1 MPLLSIE
8 FAVFFI
14 VFLPLYW
21 AFARLPQV
29 QNVLLLVAGLGW
41 LYRIDPIF
49 AALILVYSSVVYLIS
64 VLMFSENEN
73 IRKFWLGCG
82 ISAALTVLCFFKYF
96 DFFRPIIQQYTGQ
109 SAVIDI
115 ILPLG
120 LSYYTFQSLA
130 YLVYCYREPEGERFE
145 WHELLLH
152 LSFFPTI
159 TSGPIIRA
167 AAFKSIDGE
176 QAGAL
181 AQIRTKQARQL
192 IYPALAVGLIVLGI
206 AKKWWLAGVLAD
218 GWVSPVFE
226 NPAQFDGWGVL
237 SAIYGYTF
245 QLFFDFS
252 GYSDLVIGLAM
263 LLGFQLPK
271 NFATPLR
278 AINIRDFWD
287 RWHISLSTWIRDYIY
302 IPLGG
307 SKKGFGRTQLNLMIA
322 MLLSGIWHGYGWSF
336 LIWGALH
343 GAALVFLNCGD
354 KIVGRNALGRLKIGK
369 PLAWLF
375 TFHFVCFAFV
385 VFNSATLADTE
396 MLFSALF
403 ANDKGWN
410 APLPTDLM
418 LLGAFAM
425 MLLLYPYLLR
435 LFEASVKGLDK
446 LPAWLWFI
454 PITLILAL
462 IIVFAPS
469 GIPGFIYA
477 NF

>member
-1 MPLLSIE
+1 M
-8 FAVFFI
+8 
-14 VFLPLYW
+14 
-21 AFARLPQV
+21 
-29 QNVLLLVAGLGW
+29 
-41 LYRIDPIF
+41 
-49 AALILVYSSVVYLIS
+49 
-64 VLMFSENEN
+64 
-73 IRKFWLGCG
+73 
-82 ISAALTVLCFFKYF
+82 TVLCFFKYF

-115 ILPLG
+115 LLPLG

-130 YLVYCYREPEGERFE
+130 YLVYCYREPKGDRFE

-167 AAFKSIDGE
+167 TAFKSIDGE

-181 AQIRTKQARQL
+181 VQIRTKQARQL

-206 AKKWWLAGVLAD
+206 AKKWWLAGVLAE

-271 NFATPLR
+271 NFAAPLR

-418 LLGAFAM
+418 LLGAFAL

-446 LPAWLWFI
+446 LPAWLWVI

>member
-1 MPLLSIE
+1 MM
-8 FAVFFI
+8 
-14 VFLPLYW
+14 
-21 AFARLPQV
+21 
-29 QNVLLLVAGLGW
+29 
-41 LYRIDPIF
+41 ID
-49 AALILVYSSVVYLIS
+49 
-64 VLMFSENEN
+64 
-73 IRKFWLGCG
+73 
-82 ISAALTVLCFFKYF
+82 
-96 DFFRPIIQQYTGQ
+96 
-109 SAVIDI
+109 
-115 ILPLG
+115 
-120 LSYYTFQSLA
+120 
-130 YLVYCYREPEGERFE
+130 
-145 WHELLLH
+145 
-152 LSFFPTI
+152 
-159 TSGPIIRA
+159 
-167 AAFKSIDGE
+167 
-176 QAGAL
+176 
-181 AQIRTKQARQL
+181 
-192 IYPALAVGLIVLGI
+192 
-206 AKKWWLAGVLAD
+206 
-218 GWVSPVFE
+218 
-226 NPAQFDGWGVL
+226 
-237 SAIYGYTF
+237 
-245 QLFFDFS
+245 
-252 GYSDLVIGLAM
+252 
-263 LLGFQLPK
+263 
-271 NFATPLR
+271 
-278 AINIRDFWD
+278 
-287 RWHISLSTWIRDYIY
+287 
-302 IPLGG
+302 
-307 SKKGFGRTQLNLMIA
+307 

-354 KIVGRNALGRLKIGK
+354 KIVGRNALGRQKIGK

-418 LLGAFAM
+418 LLGAFSL

>member
-1 MPLLSIE
+1 
-8 FAVFFI
+8 
-14 VFLPLYW
+14 
-21 AFARLPQV
+21 
-29 QNVLLLVAGLGW
+29 
-41 LYRIDPIF
+41 
-49 AALILVYSSVVYLIS
+49 
-64 VLMFSENEN
+64 
-73 IRKFWLGCG
+73 
-82 ISAALTVLCFFKYF
+82 
-96 DFFRPIIQQYTGQ
+96 
-109 SAVIDI
+109 
-115 ILPLG
+115 
-120 LSYYTFQSLA
+120 
-130 YLVYCYREPEGERFE
+130 
-145 WHELLLH
+145 
-152 LSFFPTI
+152 
-159 TSGPIIRA
+159 
-167 AAFKSIDGE
+167 
-176 QAGAL
+176 
-181 AQIRTKQARQL
+181 
-192 IYPALAVGLIVLGI
+192 
-206 AKKWWLAGVLAD
+206 
-218 GWVSPVFE
+218 
-226 NPAQFDGWGVL
+226 
-237 SAIYGYTF
+237 
-245 QLFFDFS
+245 
-252 GYSDLVIGLAM
+252 
-263 LLGFQLPK
+263 
-271 NFATPLR
+271 
-278 AINIRDFWD
+278 
-287 RWHISLSTWIRDYIY
+287 
-302 IPLGG
+302 
-307 SKKGFGRTQLNLMIA
+307 MIA

-343 GAALVFLNCGD
+343 GAALVLLNCGD

>member
-1 MPLLSIE
+1 M
-8 FAVFFI
+8 
-14 VFLPLYW
+14 
-21 AFARLPQV
+21 
-29 QNVLLLVAGLGW
+29 
-41 LYRIDPIF
+41 
-49 AALILVYSSVVYLIS
+49 
-64 VLMFSENEN
+64 
-73 IRKFWLGCG
+73 
-82 ISAALTVLCFFKYF
+82 TVLCFFKYF

-115 ILPLG
+115 LLPLG

-130 YLVYCYREPEGERFE
+130 YLVYCYREPKGERFE

-206 AKKWWLAGVLAD
+206 AKKWWLAGVLAE

-271 NFATPLR
+271 
-278 AINIRDFWD
+278 
-287 RWHISLSTWIRDYIY
+287 
-302 IPLGG
+302 
-307 SKKGFGRTQLNLMIA
+307 
-322 MLLSGIWHGYGWSF
+322 
-336 LIWGALH
+336 
-343 GAALVFLNCGD
+343 
-354 KIVGRNALGRLKIGK
+354 
-369 PLAWLF
+369 
-375 TFHFVCFAFV
+375 
-385 VFNSATLADTE
+385 TL
-396 MLFSALF
+396 
-403 ANDKGWN
+403 
-410 APLPTDLM
+410 PC
-418 LLGAFAM
+418 
-425 MLLLYPYLLR
+425 R
-435 LFEASVKGLDK
+435 
-446 LPAWLWFI
+446 
-454 PITLILAL
+454 
-462 IIVFAPS
+462 FAPS
-469 GIPGFIYA
+469 TSATSGTDGTSACPLGFATISISLWA
-477 NF
+477 AAKKASDALSSI

>member
-1 MPLLSIE
+1 
-8 FAVFFI
+8 
-14 VFLPLYW
+14 
-21 AFARLPQV
+21 
-29 QNVLLLVAGLGW
+29 
-41 LYRIDPIF
+41 
-49 AALILVYSSVVYLIS
+49 
-64 VLMFSENEN
+64 
-73 IRKFWLGCG
+73 
-82 ISAALTVLCFFKYF
+82 
-96 DFFRPIIQQYTGQ
+96 
-109 SAVIDI
+109 
-115 ILPLG
+115 
-120 LSYYTFQSLA
+120 
-130 YLVYCYREPEGERFE
+130 
-145 WHELLLH
+145 
-152 LSFFPTI
+152 
-159 TSGPIIRA
+159 
-167 AAFKSIDGE
+167 
-176 QAGAL
+176 
-181 AQIRTKQARQL
+181 
-192 IYPALAVGLIVLGI
+192 
-206 AKKWWLAGVLAD
+206 
-218 GWVSPVFE
+218 
-226 NPAQFDGWGVL
+226 
-237 SAIYGYTF
+237 
-245 QLFFDFS
+245 
-252 GYSDLVIGLAM
+252 
-263 LLGFQLPK
+263 
-271 NFATPLR
+271 
-278 AINIRDFWD
+278 
-287 RWHISLSTWIRDYIY
+287 
-302 IPLGG
+302 
-307 SKKGFGRTQLNLMIA
+307 MIA

-418 LLGAFAM
+418 LLGAFSL

>member
-14 VFLPLYW
+14 AFLPLYW

-49 AALILVYSSVVYLIS
+49 AALILVYSSVVYLVS
-64 VLMFSENEN
+64 VLMFLKREYPQILAGLRYFGS
-73 IRKFWLGCG
+73 IDCFVFLQILRLFPPDY
-82 ISAALTVLCFFKYF
+82 SAIYGAK
-96 DFFRPIIQQYTGQ
+96 RRHRHP
-109 SAVIDI
+109 
-115 ILPLG
+115 LPLG

-130 YLVYCYREPEGERFE
+130 YLVYCYREPKGDRFE

-206 AKKWWLAGVLAD
+206 AKKWWLAGVLAE

-271 NFATPLR
+271 NFAAPLR

-343 GAALVFLNCGD
+343 GAALVFLNCSD